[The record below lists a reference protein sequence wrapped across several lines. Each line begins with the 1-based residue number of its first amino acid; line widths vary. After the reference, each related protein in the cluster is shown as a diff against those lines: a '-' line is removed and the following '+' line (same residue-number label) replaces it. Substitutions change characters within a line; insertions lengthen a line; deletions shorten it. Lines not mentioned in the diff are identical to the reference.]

1 MKQQLE
7 KLQALIREVRPTNR
21 FYAAKL
27 PPELPASL
35 AEFFE
40 RTPFTTK
47 HELALDQ
54 QVHPPFGTNLTYP
67 MERYSRFSQTSGTS
81 GKPMRWLDTAE
92 SWNWMAGNWVR
103 VFEAAGV
110 TGADRLFFAFSFGP
124 FLGFWVAFEAASR
137 MGCLCLASGGA
148 RYDPK
153 ASRTR

>member
-54 QVHPPFGTNLTYP
+54 QLHPPFGTNLSYP

-92 SWNWMAGNWVR
+92 SWDWMAGNWVR

-110 TGADRLFFAFSFGP
+110 TGADRLFTL
-124 FLGFWVAFEAASR
+124 FLSARFWDSGSLLKLLRAWGASACRAAECQR
-137 MGCLCLASGGA
+137 RRGW
-148 RYDPK
+148 R
-153 ASRTR
+153 